1 MYRFLLFFI
10 CFSQVISQTVTNG
23 SFELSEGVTGW
34 TQANNSTLT
43 HSTTEGKNST
53 GAAKLVATTN
63 TSYMYQTLSSPTF
76 ESESTFRLHYWIK
89 GTAGNKFR
97 TIIIYADPSNAIDGD
112 TYQSNQTFTG
122 DWQELHWQ
130 GSFKTGHTSGMD
142 LTIRIQS
149 RTAGQT
155 FYVDDITFTGRT
167 ANTWDGSTDSDW
179 NDASNWSLGTVPLSH
194 TQVVIPDVSS
204 ASGNDPVI
212 STTGAKAGTVTLYS
226 NTTLTINAG
235 ADLTVASNIQS
246 KGDIIIKSTSNSFGS
261 LIANGWSSTGTG
273 QTVDTNTNVSGS
285 EDGITYKRWINDVSS
300 SQGAAG
306 WDLIGS
312 ATASSTV
319 STTGLATNSSNYA
332 IQPYNNANNTWTP
345 TSSAT
350 LSVNAGQ
357 GYSMGKPNGS
367 AGTHDFVGS
376 MNMTDISYAIT
387 ELDGNGSNGTQWN
400 LVSNPYPSFIAL
412 NAPASSASS
421 ATKDFLT
428 YNTSTN
434 DVLGFTNSEEA
445 VYYWDGDSYETHI
458 NGGSA
463 VYIAPGQGFFV
474 SSKNENGSSVTF
486 TKTMQTT
493 SSSDDFVS
501 GDNMEDNFAE
511 FTLELSQENLTRN
524 TKFYFSEGATDNLDQ
539 GMDASVFSLAHN
551 MIFSRLVENDN
562 GTDFSIQSL
571 SFDEMWDKTIPI
583 GINVLENEEFTI
595 TIPHRTTPADLKI
608 YLEDTELN
616 TLTNLVEEDYVLIP
630 QTDMQGVG
638 RYFIHMSADTMN
650 ISEVSTSMLN
660 AYKEINANYI
670 TIEGLATQS
679 GNTRV
684 GLFNILGGKIL
695 DTELDN
701 LTNTHEISINGLSKG
716 IYIIEL
722 ESANERL
729 TKKLLIQ

>member
-638 RYFIHMSADTMN
+638 RYFVHMSADTMN